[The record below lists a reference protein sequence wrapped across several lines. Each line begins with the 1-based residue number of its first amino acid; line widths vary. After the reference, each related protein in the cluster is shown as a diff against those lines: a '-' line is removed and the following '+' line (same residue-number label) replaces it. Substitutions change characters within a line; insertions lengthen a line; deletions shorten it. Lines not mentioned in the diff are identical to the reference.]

1 MILNTWG
8 KHHPKQNKRIKINP
22 DIIKMNTPF
31 DLEIDIPAYFWTKI
45 IVTGILLILIPS
57 IKYLTKRFV
66 VKTGL
71 LNSKSELRI
80 AQTSKLISMII
91 NLFTIVTIAIIW
103 GVDPGKVFVVFSSVF
118 AIIGVALFAQWS
130 VLSNITAGIIIFF
143 SMPFRIGDKI
153 EIIDKDHPIVAT
165 VENVLTFTIHLRTD
179 EGDLV
184 VMSNTQFLQKVFSIK
199 GPKS

>member
-1 MILNTWG
+1 
-8 KHHPKQNKRIKINP
+8 
-22 DIIKMNTPF
+22 MNTPF

-91 NLFTIVTIAIIW
+91 NLFAIVTIAIIW